1 MVKAIGL
8 LSGGLDSML
17 AARLLSEQSITVL
30 ALAWVTPFFGPDKAR
45 KAAEQ
50 LQMPLQIIDLTGPH
64 WAMLKNPRHGFGKN
78 LNPCIDCHA
87 LMLQEAGKLLEPLGA
102 DFLFTGEVLGQRPFS
117 QTKPSLRAVEK
128 TSGYAHL
135 ILRPLSALLLPETR
149 PEREGLV
156 DRSRLLDI
164 SGRSRKRQMALAEHY
179 GLKDY
184 PNPAGGCLL
193 TDPRFSRRLKELWEH
208 TPDPDL
214 REVELL
220 KVGRHFRLAGR
231 CKVVIGRNQ
240 KENELIEDRAVP
252 EDGKARTLGFPGPIA
267 LAVGRPEPEDWEQ
280 VARMTAAYSDGP
292 AGQSLAVQITQ
303 GGRTWSLKVPKMP
316 KEVFQPWML

>member
-1 MVKAIGL
+1 MARALGL

-17 AARLLSEQSITVL
+17 AARLLLEQSIEVVVL
-30 ALAWVTPFFGPDKAR
+30 AFVTPFFGSEKAR
-45 KAAEQ
+45 RAAGQ
-50 LQMPLQIIDLTGPH
+50 LHLPLRIIDLTLPH
-64 WAMLKNPRHGFGKN
+64 WALLKNPRHGFGKN

-87 LMLQEAGKLLEPLGA
+87 LMLREAGSLLEPLGA

-117 QTKPSLRAVEK
+117 QTRPSLRAVEK
-128 TSGYAHL
+128 TSGYADL
-135 ILRPLSALLLPETR
+135 ILRPLSARLLPETR

-164 SGRSRKRQMALAEHY
+164 SGRSRKRQIALAEQY

-193 TDPRFSRRLKELWEH
+193 TDPLFTRRLRELRDH
-208 TPDPDL
+208 TPDPEM

-220 KVGRHFRLAGR
+220 KVGRHFRLAGG

-240 KENELIEDRAVP
+240 RENEAIEAQAGA
-252 EDGKARTLGFPGPIA
+252 EDGQARALGYPGPVVLIIGQPDT
-267 LAVGRPEPEDWEQ
+267 LDWERAAQ
-280 VARMTAAYSDGP
+280 LTAAYSDGP
-292 AGQSLAVQITQ
+292 AGRPLAVQLSRGDRVWTLQ
-303 GGRTWSLKVPKMP
+303 VPKLA
-316 KEVFQPWML
+316 KEAFKPWIL